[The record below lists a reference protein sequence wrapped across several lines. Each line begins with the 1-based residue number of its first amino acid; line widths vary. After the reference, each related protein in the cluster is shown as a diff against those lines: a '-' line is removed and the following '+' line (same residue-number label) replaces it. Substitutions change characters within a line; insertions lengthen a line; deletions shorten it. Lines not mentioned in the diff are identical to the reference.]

1 MRRSERRRRHAAT
14 DASLLLVQDALVQ
27 IRTMA
32 QLRRS
37 RPAGKGE
44 ASGGGLINEYKQGG
58 VGVAT
63 SHAEGECKTQVPNPS
78 FRAPIR

>member
-1 MRRSERRRRHAAT
+1 MRRSERRRRHATT

-32 QLRRS
+32 HLRRD

-44 ASGGGLINEYKQGG
+44 ASGGGLIKEYKQA
-58 VGVAT
+58 V
-63 SHAEGECKTQVPNPS
+63 
-78 FRAPIR
+78 